1 MSENVTFQVGPIR
14 PPSEANSLLL
24 RVTQNCP
31 WNKCKF
37 CMLYKDT
44 KFHTRTI
51 DELKKEVDLLAQYRD
66 FILSGDGGTIIPIDK
81 IQLKYDQLPTF
92 DEKQC
97 FHMVFRWITEG
108 NRQGIFLQ
116 DANTLVLKTEWLA
129 EIISYVSEKFPEL
142 ERITSYGRANTLA
155 NISESGFKTLAAAGL
170 NRIHSG
176 YESGSEKV
184 LNMIGKGGS
193 QEDEIIGG
201 RKVRDAG
208 IQLSIYFM
216 PGVGGKEFTHENAIE
231 TAYVINEVNPDF
243 VRLRTFVLRT
253 GSLMED
259 LKHTHNYS
267 ECTDMEKLLEI
278 REMLENVDPK
288 RASGILK
295 SDHIINL
302 LEGVQ
307 GNLSNDLNYMKN
319 YIDNFLKMP
328 EIDQKTYQLA
338 RRMGYQIHW
347 NDLQRIHKVELE
359 KIRNIASTTKENN
372 WEKLLHQYT
381 DNYI

>member
-1 MSENVTFQVGPIR
+1 MSNVTFQVGPIR

-44 KFHTRTI
+44 KFHTRTV
-51 DELKKEVDLLAQYRD
+51 DELKKEIDLLAEYRD
-66 FILSGDGGTIIPIDK
+66 FIMSGAGGDIIPINQ
-81 IQLKYDQLPTF
+81 IQKKYDELQSY

-97 FHMVFRWITEG
+97 FHMVFRWATEG
-108 NRQGIFLQ
+108 DCQGIFLQ

-129 EIISYVSEKFPEL
+129 EIISYIKAKFPEL
-142 ERITSYGRANTLA
+142 KRITSYGRANTLA
-155 NISESGFKTLAAAGL
+155 SISENGFKMLAEAGL

-184 LNMIGKGGS
+184 LAMIGKGGT

-201 RKVRDAG
+201 KKVREAG

-216 PGVGGKEFTHENAIE
+216 PGVGGREFTHENAVD
-231 TAYVINEVNPDF
+231 TAHVINEVNPDF

-253 GSLMED
+253 GSHMED
-259 LKHTHNYS
+259 LKYSHNYV

-278 REMLENVDPK
+278 REMLENVNPK
-288 RASGILK
+288 RVNGTLK

-302 LEGVQ
+302 LESVE
-307 GNLSNDLNYMKN
+307 GNLSNDLEFMKKH
-319 YIDNFLKMP
+319 IDNYLKLP
-328 EIDQKTYQLA
+328 QDKQKLYQLA
-338 RRMGYQIHW
+338 RRMGYRIDW
-347 NDLQRIHKVELE
+347 NELHRISKSEITRLS
-359 KIRNIASTTKENN
+359 NIVDITPVNN

-381 DNYI
+381 DQYI

>member
-1 MSENVTFQVGPIR
+1 MNDVTFQVGPIR

-44 KFHTRTI
+44 KFYTRTVE
-51 DELKKEVDLLAQYRD
+51 ELKKEVDLLAEYRD
-66 FILSGDGGTIIPIDK
+66 FIMGDNGDILPINK
-81 IQLKYDQLPTF
+81 IQKKYDELPSF

-97 FHMVFRWITEG
+97 FHMVFRWATEG
-108 NRQGIFLQ
+108 NCQGIFLQ

-129 EIISYVSEKFPEL
+129 EIVAYVKEKFPEL
-142 ERITSYGRANTLA
+142 KRITSYGRANTLA
-155 NISESGFKTLAAAGL
+155 NISEDGFRMLAEAGL

-184 LNMIGKGGS
+184 LSMIGKGGT

-201 RKVRDAG
+201 KKVRDAG

-216 PGVGGKEFTHENAIE
+216 PGVGGKEFSLENAE
-231 TAYVINEVNPDF
+231 DTAYVINEVNPDF

-259 LKHTHNYS
+259 LKTTHNYV

-278 REMLENVDPK
+278 RQMLEKVDPK
-288 RASGILK
+288 KVTGTLK

-302 LEGVQ
+302 LEGVE
-307 GNLSNDLNYMKN
+307 GNLSTDLDYMKN
-319 YIDNFLKMP
+319 HIDGFLQMHPQEQKM
-328 EIDQKTYQLA
+328 YQLA
-338 RRMGYQIHW
+338 RRIGYRINW
-347 NDLQRIHKVELE
+347 NELSRIPDHELD
-359 KIRNIASTTKENN
+359 KIRQTSATVQGAE
-372 WEKLLHQYT
+372 WERLLHRYT
-381 DNYI
+381 DQYI